1 MDDRDKKRK
10 RDFFDIIDELIKD
23 LNKMMKDLMEG
34 NFSDEDFNEPNIR
47 GFSIYLGPDGID
59 IRDLSGNSINM
70 DDRISLPQK
79 GMEREY
85 LNLDYDIV
93 DEEGYRVLYV
103 DLRRVSTDNLKIEKD
118 GFLIKIKSRD
128 KVYTLRLPKDMEKY
142 DIREYKVNNGVL
154 RIVLSKKRG
163 FFRF

>member
-1 MDDRDKKRK
+1 MDDRDKRRK

-23 LNKMMKDLMEG
+23 LNKMMKDLMED
-34 NFSDEDFNEPNIR
+34 NLSNEDLNKPNIR

-70 DDRISLPQK
+70 NDRINLPQK

-93 DEEGYRVLYV
+93 DEEGFRVLYV

-118 GFLIKIKSRD
+118 GFFIKIKSGN
-128 KVYTLRLPKDMEKY
+128 KVYTLTLPKDMTKY
-142 DIREYKVNNGVL
+142 DIKEYKVKNGVL
-154 RIVLSKKRG
+154 RIVLSKKKG